1 AAPTVAPTVAS
12 MPQQPWPFAQPRS
25 SVPERFSPSGSSFS
39 PSAATASSSSGS
51 VGVPGSSPVGAG
63 RGPSAGSVGSSQ
75 SAGSAK
81 TAGSAGSAG
90 LTGSSGLAGSVG
102 PTGAAATAPSAAIA
116 APKAA
121 VPVPKSAQTPPQFD
135 ITPYLQN
142 VKRQVDRQWHSGQQV
157 SQVVVLF
164 RIGRSGE
171 LRDLSLAQPSGNAQA
186 DAAAIAAVR
195 NAAPAFGPIPA
206 AYGPDSVSVSL
217 TLIQD

>member
-1 AAPTVAPTVAS
+1 
-12 MPQQPWPFAQPRS
+12 M
-25 SVPERFSPSGSSFS
+25 
-39 PSAATASSSSGS
+39 
-51 VGVPGSSPVGAG
+51 
-63 RGPSAGSVGSSQ
+63 
-75 SAGSAK
+75 
-81 TAGSAGSAG
+81 
-90 LTGSSGLAGSVG
+90 
-102 PTGAAATAPSAAIA
+102 A
-116 APKAA
+116 APKASG
-121 VPVPKSAQTPPQFD
+121 PVPKSAQTPPQFD

-142 VKRQVDRQWHSGQQV
+142 VKRQVDLQWQSGQQV

-195 NAAPAFGPIPA
+195 NAAPTFGPIPT